1 MKFFRLI
8 FLLIIA
14 NSHFFCHSSRTNE
27 KTSSESIPTLLKGK
41 FMDDY
46 GIQFTINDSVWT
58 QHPNVNYH
66 IISWDTT
73 AQFIL
78 AKNDNNNPGDPG
90 LFTRIDYMLLPG
102 MEPFNWGFCLTVYK
116 AKTIEEAQSAISA
129 DRLNPK
135 KGCNGYP
142 FSRMKRTE
150 VIQYDKLKDY

>member
-14 NSHFFCHSSRTNE
+14 ISHFFCHSSRTIA
-27 KTSSESIPTLLKGK
+27 KTSSESIPTLLKGN

-78 AKNDNNNPGDPG
+78 AKNDNNNPGDHG